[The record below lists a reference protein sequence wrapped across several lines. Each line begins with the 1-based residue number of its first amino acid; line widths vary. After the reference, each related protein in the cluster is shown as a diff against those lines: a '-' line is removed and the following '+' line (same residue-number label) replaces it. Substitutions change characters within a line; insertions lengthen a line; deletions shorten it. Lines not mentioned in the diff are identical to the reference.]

1 LLARYPRVRRAV
13 LVTLAVVVAAPVVVL
28 GGFRIAAAM
37 RERQPREAA
46 APPTGRFVR
55 AGDLDVFV
63 QETGPKEGEPVLLIH
78 GTGAWSEIW
87 RSTLDTLAASG
98 YRAIAIDMPPFGFS
112 DRPADASYT
121 NEPQARRILG
131 VIAALNLER
140 VTMVAHSFGARP
152 AMEAFFMDSSRF
164 SRLVLIDAAL
174 GLDTGAAVGL
184 PVRAMLSIPPLR
196 DAIVSAT
203 ATNPMMTARLLRGL
217 ISDTTAITEARLQML
232 RQPLVRR
239 KSTANV
245 GRWLRVFMTSRERTR
260 ATDRAR
266 YPSIGVPTLVIWG
279 ETDSV
284 TPIAQGREIAGLI
297 PGAAWVSLPNV
308 GHIPAIEAPGTFNR
322 ALVAWLSTGRDNTV
336 GR

>member
-1 LLARYPRVRRAV
+1 MLA
-13 LVTLAVVVAAPVVVL
+13 TLAIVLALPVIVL

-46 APPTGRFVR
+46 APPAGRFVR
-55 AGDLDVFV
+55 AGDVDVFV
-63 QETGPKEGEPVLLIH
+63 QEAGLKDGPPVLLIH

-87 RSTLDTLAASG
+87 RSTLDTLAANG

-112 DRPADASYT
+112 DRPTDASYT

-131 VIAALNLER
+131 VIAALKLDR
-140 VTMVAHSFGARP
+140 VTLVAHSFGARP

-174 GLDTGAAVGL
+174 GLDTAAAVGL

-203 ATNPMMTARLLRGL
+203 VTNPMMTARLLRGL
-217 ISDTTAITEARLQML
+217 ISDTTAITEARLRML
-232 RQPLVRR
+232 RQPLVRQQ
-239 KSTANV
+239 STANI
-245 GRWLRVFMTSRERTR
+245 GRWLRVFATSRERTR

-266 YPSIGVPTLVIWG
+266 YSSIGVPTLVIWG
-279 ETDSV
+279 ETDNV
-284 TPIAQGREIAGLI
+284 TPIAQGREIARLI
-297 PGAAWVSLPNV
+297 PGATWVSLPNV
-308 GHIPAIEAPGTFNR
+308 GHIPAIEAPGLFNR
-322 ALVAWLSTGRDNTV
+322 AVVGWLSVARGDTKLKPDHPAPV
-336 GR
+336 PEP